1 MAITAA
7 VACPRICR
15 AAQPGSWQRLE
26 RDRPARPQPAPQDRG
41 KPPKIYHRR
50 LVEDRRAQAT
60 VERRRRGLR
69 ALGLI
74 RDGRRFG
81 TPRSGAPPKPERA
94 AVPERPELVVGDAAY
109 WSNEHIDR
117 PPRARD
123 HPLKRLDLLGLRLQ
137 RARLC
142 WSPHWTGAG

>member
-94 AVPERPELVVGDAAY
+94 AVPERPG
-109 WSNEHIDR
+109 WSSVTPLTGQTSTSIA
-117 PPRARD
+117 PRERGIT
-123 HPLKRLDLLGLRLQ
+123 R
-137 RARLC
+137 
-142 WSPHWTGAG
+142 